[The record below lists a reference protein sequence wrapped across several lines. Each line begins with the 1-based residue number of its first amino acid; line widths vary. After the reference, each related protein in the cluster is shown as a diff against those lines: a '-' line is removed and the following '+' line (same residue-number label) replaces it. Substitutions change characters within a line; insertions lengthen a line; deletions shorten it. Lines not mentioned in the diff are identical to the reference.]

1 MKIEDFTDMGKF
13 ESIMSSWADATGLA
27 TVAVGMDGKYIS
39 KCYNFT
45 DFCIKLTRGS
55 AEGCRRCEKCDQEGK
70 GVYHCHAGLIDFGI
84 DLTVNGEKVGSVI
97 GGQVLPAN
105 PDEEKFRQVAREI
118 GVNEDRYINALHNVN
133 IRSEKA
139 IHASAIL
146 LGESLNNFINSEYN
160 TKYNGELIEHLTSG
174 VGDSEKLV
182 AEMREN
188 TQKLAHI
195 QERQKILALNASIE
209 AARAGEAGRGFAV
222 VAENV
227 RGLSADCTELN
238 NRISVS
244 IEKISKVIE
253 DMVSFSR

>member
-1 MKIEDFTDMGKF
+1 M
-13 ESIMSSWADATGLA
+13 
-27 TVAVGMDGKYIS
+27 
-39 KCYNFT
+39 
-45 DFCIKLTRGS
+45 
-55 AEGCRRCEKCDQEGK
+55 
-70 GVYHCHAGLIDFGI
+70 
-84 DLTVNGEKVGSVI
+84 
-97 GGQVLPAN
+97 
-105 PDEEKFRQVAREI
+105 
-118 GVNEDRYINALHNVN
+118 NEDRYINALHNVN

-253 DMVSFSR
+253 AMVSFSR